1 MAVAKTSGGPPHD
14 KPCRPPT
21 RLHPTTTRP
30 SAAGGMSYYFCIVG
44 AHDNPLY
51 EADLS
56 LQSNAASQGA
66 GTSADGAASAAS
78 PPPPA
83 QSEGGRTSM
92 FGFGSALGALA
103 GGLGN
108 PRALMGGSATAPSGT
123 GADAKTGG
131 SSITADD
138 RHMLQMIAYGSLDV
152 LEDKQFVS
160 NAMYVGARG
169 NQWADVQLPQVGR
182 PSERLERLGVRDSRQ
197 YVAHR
202 YHRSSQ
208 GQISS
213 LSYSTSIS
221 TRTGFGTF

>member
-1 MAVAKTSGGPPHD
+1 
-14 KPCRPPT
+14 
-21 RLHPTTTRP
+21 
-30 SAAGGMSYYFCIVG
+30 MSYYFCIVG
-44 AHDNPLY
+44 AYDNPLY

-108 PRALMGGSATAPSGT
+108 PRALMGGAAAAPGGTASES
-123 GADAKTGG
+123 KTGG
-131 SSITADD
+131 SSITADE

-160 NAMYVGARG
+160 NAMYV
-169 NQWADVQLPQVGR
+169 DVHG
-182 PSERLERLGVRDSRQ
+182 G
-197 YVAHR
+197 H
-202 YHRSSQ
+202 
-208 GQISS
+208 S
-213 LSYSTSIS
+213 LT
-221 TRTGFGTF
+221 